1 MQIKEPNSSICFQE
15 SRCKGR
21 TPTSCIFIIQ
31 IKQPKDLFDGMAKNL
46 SSWSSP
52 QSDNVYQT
60 KFISSPILSSL
71 YMLAQSMILCASW
84 STGYNLPANTKV
96 HIFHCTMRRKRTCFV
111 AILPN
116 WWGTHNSNLIPR
128 SYSVKSSYLLERSV
142 CVKSRTHITLLIQ
155 KRASTIGTEIW
166 KLRWKNK
173 NIWRILVC

>member
-1 MQIKEPNSSICFQE
+1 MAWQ
-15 SRCKGR
+15 R
-21 TPTSCIFIIQ
+21 TYPLEAPHNPTMFIRQ
-31 IKQPKDLFDGMAKNL
+31 SL
-46 SSWSSP
+46 SGLLYLVASTCLHKLSM
-52 QSDNVYQT
+52 
-60 KFISSPILSSL
+60 KF
-71 YMLAQSMILCASW
+71 CASW

-96 HIFHCTMRRKRTCFV
+96 HIFHCTMRRKRTCFM

-116 WWGTHNSNLIPR
+116 WSGTHNSNFIPW
-128 SYSVKSSYLLERSV
+128 SYSVKSLYLLERSV

>member
-1 MQIKEPNSSICFQE
+1 MTFGNANERLNSSICFQE

-21 TPTSCIFIIQ
+21 TPTSCILIIQ
-31 IKQPKDLFDGMAKNL
+31 IKQPKELLDRTAKNL

-96 HIFHCTMRRKRTCFV
+96 HIFHCTMRRKRTCFM

-116 WWGTHNSNLIPR
+116 WSGTHNSNFIPW
-128 SYSVKSSYLLERSV
+128 SYSVKSLYLLERSV
-142 CVKSRTHITLLIQ
+142 CVKVEHTCTPLIQ
-155 KRASTIGTEIW
+155 KGASTIRTEI
-166 KLRWKNK
+166 
-173 NIWRILVC
+173 